1 MCRRVLISPRIKE
14 KYPESLNNSQKIV
27 SEKGTYPP
35 GTRISLE
42 QCQVTI
48 KEYLAEGGFS
58 HVYLVFIQPSQD
70 IAVLKRIAAPDSA
83 GVHILKLEIEHHV
96 SLVVLSRRVRYLN
109 FFP

>member
-1 MCRRVLISPRIKE
+1 MCHRVLISPIIKE
-14 KYPESLNNSQKIV
+14 IFPKSLNCYRKIV
-27 SEKGTYPP
+27 CEKGTYPP

-58 HVYLVFIQPSQD
+58 HVYLVFIQPTQD
-70 IAVLKRIAAPDSA
+70 IAVLKRVAAPDSA
-83 GVHILKLEIEHHV
+83 GVNILKLEIEHHV